1 MKRFVL
7 SSFLLFVCG
16 TLLAQSLRFQ
26 PSFHQLPLVLDSTYV
41 TAQGTPVTVSMLRF
55 YVSNVQLLSGDKV
68 VWQEPNSYH
77 LVDMADSA
85 SLRIALPSNV
95 TANRLSFLLGT
106 DSLANVS
113 GAMGGALDPS
123 KGMYW
128 AWNSGYINFKLEGTS
143 PVCASRNNQF
153 QFHLGGYA
161 YPNATVQQ
169 VSLKLSHA
177 SVIVEVDVAQLLAT
191 IDLKTLSKVMS
202 PCAEA
207 VALSKQAAAIF
218 RVKDEE

>member
-1 MKRFVL
+1 M
-7 SSFLLFVCG
+7 
-16 TLLAQSLRFQ
+16 A
-26 PSFHQLPLVLDSTYV
+26 
-41 TAQGTPVTVSMLRF
+41 VSVLRF
-55 YVSNVQLLSGDKV
+55 YISHVQLLNEDAV
-68 VWQEPNSYH
+68 VWQEPDSYH
-77 LVDMADSA
+77 LVDAADSA
-85 SLRIALPSNV
+85 SLRIKLPSNV
-95 TANRLSFLLGT
+95 KANRLSFLLGT

-128 AWNSGYINFKLEGTS
+128 AWNSGYINFKFEGTS
-143 PVCASRNNQF
+143 PVCTSRNNQF

-169 VSLKLSHA
+169 VSLKLSDA
-177 SVIVEVDVAQLLAT
+177 SVTVVVDVAQLLAT
-191 IDLKTLSKVMS
+191 VDLKALSKVMS
-202 PCAEA
+202 PGAEA

>member
-1 MKRFVL
+1 M
-7 SSFLLFVCG
+7 
-16 TLLAQSLRFQ
+16 A
-26 PSFHQLPLVLDSTYV
+26 
-41 TAQGTPVTVSMLRF
+41 VSMLRF
-55 YVSNVQLLSGDKV
+55 YVSQVQLYSGDKV
-68 VWQEPNSYH
+68 VWQEPDSYH
-77 LVDMADSA
+77 LVDAADSA
-85 SLRIALPSNV
+85 SLRIALPFNV

-143 PVCASRNNQF
+143 PVCTSRNNEF

-161 YPNATVQQ
+161 YPNATVHHI
-169 VSLKLSHA
+169 SLKLSNA
-177 SVIVEVDVAQLLAT
+177 SVIVKVDIAQLLAT
-191 IDLKTLSKVMS
+191 VDLKALSKVMS
-202 PCAEA
+202 PGADA

-218 RVKDEE
+218 RVKNEE